1 MTKSEFKKLLERG
14 RKAYIKADTIT
25 QELFD
30 KLEKDMGLREIIL
43 DDIPS
48 NTENADNISDAICG
62 YLQYGEYDSDSLW
75 EDLIMGDN
83 AHS

>member
-14 RKAYIKADTIT
+14 RKAYVKADAIT

-30 KLEKDMGLREIIL
+30 KLDSDMGLRSFVLE
-43 DDIPS
+43 DIPS
-48 NTENADNISDAICG
+48 NAENANNISDAICA
-62 YLQYGEYDSDSLW
+62 YLQYGEYDADSLW